1 MVEKRFEAH
10 YSKHPAWMFLVM
22 AVIIP
27 TALILSVIFWPN
39 KLIWTRILL
48 SIALVTAMLV
58 MFFTTIQKD
67 GIAIEVTDGK
77 LILHK
82 KTPIEIPLADM
93 IQVTMNDGSGSF
105 DMTVKTKDGKHSM
118 HCFIKEQRK
127 KKDQLM
133 TLLKNEGISLITFDY
148 STD

>member
-1 MVEKRFEAH
+1 MQKQFEAH
-10 YSKHPAWMFLVM
+10 YSKHSAWMFPVM

-27 TALILSVIFWPN
+27 TALILSVIFWPDTFF
-39 KLIWTRILL
+39 WMRILL
-48 SIALVTAMLV
+48 SIALVTVMLV
-58 MFFTTIQKD
+58 MFFITIRKD

-82 KTPIEIPLADM
+82 KTPIEIPLADI

-105 DMTVKTKDGKHSM
+105 DMTVKTINGKHSM

-133 TLLKNEGISLITFDY
+133 NLLKNEGISLITFDY
-148 STD
+148 SAD

>member
-1 MVEKRFEAH
+1 MSF
-10 YSKHPAWMFLVM
+10 
-22 AVIIP
+22 
-27 TALILSVIFWPN
+27 LILSVIFGPD

-48 SIALVTAMLV
+48 SIALVTVMLV
-58 MFFTTIQKD
+58 MFFITIRKD
-67 GIAIEVTDGK
+67 GIAIEVTDGQ

-82 KTPIEIPLADM
+82 KTPIEIPLADI

-133 TLLKNEGISLITFDY
+133 NLLKNEGIRLITFDY

>member
-1 MVEKRFEAH
+1 MKKQFEAH
-10 YSKHPAWMFLVM
+10 YSKHSAWMFLVM

-27 TALILSVIFWPN
+27 TALILSVIFWPDTFF
-39 KLIWTRILL
+39 WMRILL
-48 SIALVTAMLV
+48 SIALVTVMLV
-58 MFFTTIQKD
+58 MFFITIRKD
-67 GIAIEVTDGK
+67 GIAIEVTNEK

-82 KTPIEIPLADM
+82 KTPIEIPLTDI
-93 IQVTMNDGSGSF
+93 IQVTMNDGNGSF

-133 TLLKNEGISLITFDY
+133 NLLKNEGIRLITFDY

>member
-1 MVEKRFEAH
+1 MERSYDAY

-27 TALILSVIFWPN
+27 TALILSVIFWPD

-48 SIALVTAMLV
+48 SIALVTVMLV
-58 MFFTTIQKD
+58 MFFITIRKD
-67 GIAIEVTDGK
+67 GIAIEVTDGQ

-82 KTPIEIPLADM
+82 KTPIEIPLADI

-133 TLLKNEGISLITFDY
+133 VLLKHEGIRLITFDY

>member
-1 MVEKRFEAH
+1 MMDKQFEAH
-10 YSKHPAWMFLVM
+10 YSKHYAWMFLVM

-27 TALILSVIFWPN
+27 AALILSVIFWPDT
-39 KLIWTRILL
+39 LFWMRILL
-48 SIALVTAMLV
+48 SIALVTVMLV
-58 MFFTTIQKD
+58 MFFITIQKD

-82 KTPIEIPLADM
+82 KTPIEIPLTDI
-93 IQVTMNDGSGSF
+93 IQVTMNDGNGSF
-105 DMTVKTKDGKHSM
+105 DITVKTKDGKHSM

-127 KKDQLM
+127 KKDQLI
-133 TLLKNEGISLITFDY
+133 TLLKNEGIRLITFDY

>member
-10 YSKHPAWMFLVM
+10 YSKHYAWMFLVM

-27 TALILSVIFWPN
+27 TALILSVIFWPD

-48 SIALVTAMLV
+48 SIALVTVMLV
-58 MFFTTIQKD
+58 MFFITIRKD

-82 KTPIEIPLADM
+82 KTPIEIPLADI
-93 IQVTMNDGSGSF
+93 IQVTMNDGNGSF
-105 DMTVKTKDGKHSM
+105 DMTVKAKDGKHSM

-148 STD
+148 SAD

>member
-48 SIALVTAMLV
+48 SIALVTVMLV

-148 STD
+148 SAD

>member
-1 MVEKRFEAH
+1 MVEKQFEAH
-10 YSKHPAWMFLVM
+10 YSKHSAWMFLVM

-27 TALILSVIFWPN
+27 TALILSVIFWPD

-48 SIALVTAMLV
+48 SIALVTVMLV
-58 MFFTTIQKD
+58 MFFITIRKD

-82 KTPIEIPLADM
+82 KTPIEIPLADI
-93 IQVTMNDGSGSF
+93 IQVIMNDGSGSF

-133 TLLKNEGISLITFDY
+133 NLLKNEGIRLITFDY

>member
-10 YSKHPAWMFLVM
+10 YSKHSAWMFLVM

-27 TALILSVIFWPN
+27 TALILSVIFWPD

-48 SIALVTAMLV
+48 SIALVTVMLV
-58 MFFTTIQKD
+58 MFIITIRKD

-82 KTPIEIPLADM
+82 KIPIEIPLTDI
-93 IQVTMNDGSGSF
+93 IQVTMNDGNGSF

-127 KKDQLM
+127 KKDQFIVLM
-133 TLLKNEGISLITFDY
+133 KNEGISLITFDY
-148 STD
+148 SAD

>member
-10 YSKHPAWMFLVM
+10 YPKHPAWMFLVM

-48 SIALVTAMLV
+48 SIALVTVMLV

-82 KTPIEIPLADM
+82 KTPIEIPLADI
-93 IQVTMNDGSGSF
+93 IQATMNDGSGSF

-118 HCFIKEQRK
+118 HCFIKEQLK

>member
-1 MVEKRFEAH
+1 MSF
-10 YSKHPAWMFLVM
+10 
-22 AVIIP
+22 
-27 TALILSVIFWPN
+27 LILSVIFWPD

-48 SIALVTAMLV
+48 SIALVTVMLV
-58 MFFTTIQKD
+58 MFFITIRKD
-67 GIAIEVTDGK
+67 GIAIEVTDGQ

-82 KTPIEIPLADM
+82 KTPIEIPLADI

-133 TLLKNEGISLITFDY
+133 VLLKHEGIRLITFDY

>member
-10 YSKHPAWMFLVM
+10 YSKHSAWMFLVM

-27 TALILSVIFWPN
+27 TALILSVIFWPD

-48 SIALVTAMLV
+48 SIALVTVMLV
-58 MFFTTIQKD
+58 MFIITIRKD

-82 KTPIEIPLADM
+82 KIPIEIPLADI
-93 IQVTMNDGSGSF
+93 IQVTMNDGNGSF

-127 KKDQLM
+127 KKDQFIVLM
-133 TLLKNEGISLITFDY
+133 KNEGISLITFDY
-148 STD
+148 SAD

>member
-1 MVEKRFEAH
+1 MSF
-10 YSKHPAWMFLVM
+10 
-22 AVIIP
+22 
-27 TALILSVIFWPN
+27 LILSVIFWPD

-48 SIALVTAMLV
+48 SIALVTVMLV
-58 MFFTTIQKD
+58 MFFITIRKD
-67 GIAIEVTDGK
+67 GIAIEVTDGQ

-82 KTPIEIPLADM
+82 KTPIEIPLADI

-105 DMTVKTKDGKHSM
+105 DITVKTKDGKHSM

-133 TLLKNEGISLITFDY
+133 NLLKNEGIRLITFDY

>member
-1 MVEKRFEAH
+1 MERSYDAY
-10 YSKHPAWMFLVM
+10 YSKHPAWMFPVM

-27 TALILSVIFWPN
+27 TALILSVIFWPD

-48 SIALVTAMLV
+48 SIALVTVMLV
-58 MFFTTIQKD
+58 MFFITIRKD
-67 GIAIEVTDGK
+67 GLAIEVTDGK

-82 KTPIEIPLADM
+82 KTPIEIPLADI

-105 DMTVKTKDGKHSM
+105 DMTVKTKDGKHSL
-118 HCFIKEQRK
+118 HCFIKEQGK

-133 TLLKNEGISLITFDY
+133 VLLKHEGIRLITFDY